1 MFSTAKFRQYNVY
14 LLVSIRF
21 LFSRL
26 LIIGNANVFI
36 CSKIIR
42 METILKRLEK
52 LGYDSNHPDYEVLVE
67 ILTTVKMLK
76 ETVEPFVSNDH
87 VKHRVNLNIRGRLI
101 HFLACQDDE
110 YYLRKATKLLNEKD
124 AESSL
129 HLH

>member
-1 MFSTAKFRQYNVY
+1 
-14 LLVSIRF
+14 
-21 LFSRL
+21 
-26 LIIGNANVFI
+26 
-36 CSKIIR
+36 

-52 LGYDSNHPDYEVLVE
+52 HGYDSNHPDYEVLVE

-76 ETVEPFVSNDH
+76 ETIEPFVSNDP

-110 YYLRKATKLLNEKD
+110 YYLRKAAKLLNEKD